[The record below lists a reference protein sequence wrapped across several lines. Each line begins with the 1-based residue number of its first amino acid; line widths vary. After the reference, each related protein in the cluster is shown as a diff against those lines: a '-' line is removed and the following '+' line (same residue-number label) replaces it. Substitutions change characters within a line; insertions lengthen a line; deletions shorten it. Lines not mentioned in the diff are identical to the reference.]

1 MTESPGAIVEAKGL
15 GRWYGEVV
23 GLGDLTVTIEPGITG
38 LVGPNGAGKS
48 TFMKVMV
55 GELRPHRGA
64 VRVLGRRPFGNR
76 ALYRDL
82 GFCPQQDA
90 LYEHQS
96 GREFVR
102 DLLRLSGRSKSEAD
116 AGAIAAME
124 KVGLADSMDRRVSDY
139 SKGMRQRTRLAQ
151 AIAHDPLLIIA
162 DEPLTGLDPI
172 ARREVLNLFAGL
184 AAEGRSIILSSHVL
198 HEVESLTET
207 IVLVHRG
214 RLLAQGSVREV
225 RRLIDRHPS
234 RVRVTAR
241 EPRRLASALLDEPHV
256 RSVSLGVDGETVQV
270 ETDDVATFHE
280 RFAGVATATRAGVTS
295 LTSDDASLEAVFD
308 YLVG

>member
-1 MTESPGAIVEAKGL
+1 MNYVVEANEV

-23 GLGDLTVTIEPGITG
+23 GLGDLTVNIEPGITG

-55 GELRPHRGA
+55 GELRPHRGT
-64 VRVLGRRPFGNR
+64 VRVLGQVPFGSR
-76 ALYRDL
+76 ALYRRL

-90 LYEHQS
+90 LYEHQT
-96 GREFVR
+96 GLEFVR
-102 DLLRLSGRSKSEAD
+102 DLLRLSGMNKTD
-116 AGAIAAME
+116 ATRGAGAAME
-124 KVGLADSMDRRVSDY
+124 RVGLSDAMDRQVSDY

-151 AIAHDPLLIIA
+151 SIAHHPDLIIA

-172 ARREVLNLFAGL
+172 ARRQIIELFRGL
-184 AAEGRSIILSSHVL
+184 ADEGKSIIISSHVL
-198 HEVESLTET
+198 HEVEHLTEN

-225 RRLIDRHPS
+225 RQLISQHPS
-234 RVRVTAR
+234 RVHIVAR
-241 EPRRLASALLDEPHV
+241 DPRRLASMLLDEPHV
-256 RSVSLGVDGETVQV
+256 RAVSLSPDERGLQV
-270 ETDDVATFHE
+270 ETSDVAAFHSCFPRVAGE
-280 RFAGVATATRAGVTS
+280 AEAGVQS
-295 LTSDDASLEAVFD
+295 LVSDDASLESVFD

>member
-1 MTESPGAIVEAKGL
+1 MSAIIEANGL

-23 GLGDLTVTIEPGITG
+23 GLGDLSVNIEPGITG

-55 GELRPHRGA
+55 GELRPHRGTIS
-64 VRVLGRRPFGNR
+64 VLGHKPFASR
-76 ALYRDL
+76 ALYKRL

-90 LYEHQS
+90 LYEHQT
-96 GREFVR
+96 GLAFVR
-102 DLLRLSGRSKSEAD
+102 DLLRLGGQSKKQATRD
-116 AGAIAAME
+116 AEAAME
-124 KVGLADSMDRRVSDY
+124 RVGLTEAMNRRVSDY

-151 AIAHDPLLIIA
+151 SIAHSPDLIIA

-172 ARREVLNLFAGL
+172 ARRQIIELFQEL
-184 AAEGRSIILSSHVL
+184 SAEGKSVILSSHVL
-198 HEVESLTET
+198 HEVEHLTET
-207 IVLVHRG
+207 IVLIHRG

-225 RRLIDRHPS
+225 RQLISRHPS

-241 EPRRLASALLDEPHV
+241 DPRKLAARLFDQPHV
-256 RSVSLGVDGETVQV
+256 RAVALGPDGESVQI
-270 ETDDVATFHE
+270 ETDNVAEFHVTFAAVAKE
-280 RFAGVATATRAGVTS
+280 AAAGVRS
-295 LTSDDASLEAVFD
+295 LSSDDASLEAVFD